1 MKVENNSILAFDE
14 LDRQC
19 ANLFLARNV
28 SLKGKTESLKM
39 LEHAQRYEDATVLR
53 VIAEGWNVLAEAQG
67 ALAHTCIVMLTVK
80 SAKLSFLFDCQKNL
94 AQSLQQKFEEAWIS
108 IQNFPLHEA
117 KAAIRDLRMRLKG
130 YLLSVH
136 TEIISD
142 QKGYISSISKNTKG
156 PKASSSS
163 SSSSG
168 PTTFDRLR
176 QSNKGEVDY
185 DYYSNTIITHQDLT
199 PFLQQYITKYQQ
211 QSNINNDGTEVNA
224 GLLDACTS
232 SDNIIIRTIGNSIFG
247 DAFGSSW
254 KVYSLS
260 SPVPPPLNSYRG
272 LSSDKDNGK
281 ACNGDHEYNS
291 TGLKKVTFMPP
302 SLSSTLSNYP
312 QEQSI
317 GQVDTDG
324 EQQQQHHYHH
334 YHHHRQEEEGERE
347 GEHAENEEDSFLL
360 AREDSSS
367 KRVRK

>member
-1 MKVENNSILAFDE
+1 VKVENNSILAFDE

-19 ANLFLARNV
+19 ANHFLARNV

-80 SAKLSFLFDCQKNL
+80 SAKLSFLFDCQKIL

-142 QKGYISSISKNTKG
+142 QKGYISSIGKNTKG

-168 PTTFDRLR
+168 STTFDRLR

-185 DYYSNTIITHQDLT
+185 DYYSNTVITHQDLT

-211 QSNINNDGTEVNA
+211 QNNINNDGSDANA
-224 GLLDACTS
+224 GLLDASTS

-260 SPVPPPLNSYRG
+260 SSVSPPLNIYRG
-272 LSSDKDNGK
+272 LSSDKDNSK
-281 ACNGDHEYNS
+281 ACNKDHEYYS

-302 SLSSTLSNYP
+302 LLSSILSNNYP

-317 GQVDTDG
+317 GHVETDG
-324 EQQQQHHYHH
+324 EQHHHQHHPP
-334 YHHHRQEEEGERE
+334 QEERDRG
-347 GEHAENEEDSFLL
+347 GDHAENEEDSFLL

>member
-1 MKVENNSILAFDE
+1 MSHLS
-14 LDRQC
+14 
-19 ANLFLARNV
+19 LFLLAIR
-28 SLKGKTESLKM
+28 SLRTIYLPTYLPTYLCCSCCDFLRIFNH
-39 LEHAQRYEDATVLR
+39 LHFLR
-53 VIAEGWNVLAEAQG
+53 VFEPFISVNSVHHHQQ
-67 ALAHTCIVMLTVK
+67 HHQSTTVQR
-80 SAKLSFLFDCQKNL
+80 L
-94 AQSLQQKFEEAWIS
+94 
-108 IQNFPLHEA
+108 NFPLHEA

-142 QKGYISSISKNTKG
+142 QKGYISSIGKNTKG

-168 PTTFDRLR
+168 STTFDRLR

-185 DYYSNTIITHQDLT
+185 DYYSNTVITHQDLT

-211 QSNINNDGTEVNA
+211 QNNINNDGSDANA
-224 GLLDACTS
+224 GLLDASTS

-260 SPVPPPLNSYRG
+260 SSVSPPLNIYRG
-272 LSSDKDNGK
+272 LSSDKDNSK
-281 ACNGDHEYNS
+281 ACNKDHEYYS

-302 SLSSTLSNYP
+302 LLSSILSNNYP

-317 GQVDTDG
+317 GHVETDG
-324 EQQQQHHYHH
+324 EQHHHQHHPP
-334 YHHHRQEEEGERE
+334 QEERDRG
-347 GEHAENEEDSFLL
+347 GDHAENEEDSFLL

>member
-1 MKVENNSILAFDE
+1 VKVENNSILAFDE
-14 LDRQC
+14 FDRQC
-19 ANLFLARNV
+19 ANHFLARNV

-39 LEHAQRYEDATVLR
+39 LEQAQRYEDATVLR

-130 YLLSVH
+130 YLLSVQ

-142 QKGYISSISKNTKG
+142 QKGYISSIGKNTKG
-156 PKASSSS
+156 LKASPSSSS
-163 SSSSG
+163 SSSFSSG
-168 PTTFDRLR
+168 PTSFDRLR
-176 QSNKGEVDY
+176 Q
-185 DYYSNTIITHQDLT
+185 SNTIITHQDLT

-211 QSNINNDGTEVNA
+211 QSNSNNNGSDTSA
-224 GLLDACTS
+224 GLLDTCTS

-260 SPVPPPLNSYRG
+260 STLPPPLNSYRS
-272 LSSDKDNGK
+272 LSSDKDNSK
-281 ACNGDHEYNS
+281 ACNGDHEYYS

-317 GQVDTDG
+317 GQVETDG
-324 EQQQQHHYHH
+324 EQQLQHH
-334 YHHHRQEEEGERE
+334 HHHHPQEEGERE
-347 GEHAENEEDSFLL
+347 GEHAENEEESFLL
-360 AREDSSS
+360 SREDNSS